1 ELRRH
6 ISIRNIKFARHRRS
20 RWRPREI
27 TRGKGVLELMAN
39 TVSARSQPQLAL
51 GSVAEGP
58 GVGPDSERNTR
69 RSQRDRRINSRTRL
83 AQPASTREPAP
94 IFTACQYHLR

>member
-1 ELRRH
+1 MAATRDH
-6 ISIRNIKFARHRRS
+6 AR
-20 RWRPREI
+20 
-27 TRGKGVLELMAN
+27 KGRAGVDGQHGLGAF
-39 TVSARSQPQLAL
+39 TAATGA

-58 GVGPDSERNTR
+58 GVDPDSKGNTR

-94 IFTACQYHLR
+94 LVSTTCVSGWINQLTAGIADDIHSRRGTL